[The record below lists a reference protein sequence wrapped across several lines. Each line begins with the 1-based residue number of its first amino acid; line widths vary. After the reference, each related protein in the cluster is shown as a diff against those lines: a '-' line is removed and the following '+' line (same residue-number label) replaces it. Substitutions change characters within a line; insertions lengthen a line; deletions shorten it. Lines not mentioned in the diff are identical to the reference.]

1 MEEPVAL
8 GLSLGILAIVA
19 LISLAFTVFWVA
31 MLVNAAMQ
39 EKWVWFVVML
49 FFGIVA
55 FIFFFTDRRPFD
67 ELREERDRRRALL
80 SERS

>member
-8 GLSLGILAIVA
+8 GLSLGLLAVVA
-19 LISLAFTVFWVA
+19 LVSLAFTVFWIA

-39 EKWVWFVVML
+39 EKWVWFVVMIL
-49 FFGIVA
+49 FGIVSV
-55 FIFFFTDRRPFD
+55 IFFFTDRRPFD
-67 ELREERDRRRALL
+67 ELREERDRRRAIL

>member
-1 MEEPVAL
+1 
-8 GLSLGILAIVA
+8 
-19 LISLAFTVFWVA
+19 